1 MHPRSGSAHLFLRER
16 AEALSREAR
25 SRPRLRLNLNL
36 HAMEDPV
43 HRLFNAVE
51 PGTYIRPHRHLDP
64 PRTETVVVVAG
75 RVGLLVFDAGGD
87 VLEHAVLEPGGQ
99 IFGAEIPAGTWHT
112 FVALES
118 GGVFLE
124 VKEGP
129 YVSPGRGDVATW
141 APPEGDPSAAE
152 TETRLRTIFL
162 DREKSFTST

>member
-1 MHPRSGSAHLFLRER
+1 MRLP
-16 AEALSREAR
+16 ALLTRDRLDDLVARAR
-25 SRPRLRLNLNL
+25 SAPRLRLNLNL

-75 RVGLLVFDAGGD
+75 KVGLLVFDAGGN
-87 VLEHAVLEPGGQ
+87 VLERAVLEPGGQ
-99 IFGAEIPAGTWHT
+99 TFGAEVPAGTWHT
-112 FVALES
+112 FVALETGS
-118 GGVFLE
+118 VFLE

-129 YVSPGRGDVATW
+129 YVSPGRGDVAAW

-162 DREKSFTST
+162 DRGKSFTST